1 MKIMSV
7 TQGTHSLSSKT
18 TITNSLS
25 VLQNQISY
33 YSIPFVDTSQISAL
47 NLGTNLV
54 EYKVDT
60 QLSNSVNNKKNTE
73 DFFQC
78 KIV

>member
-60 QLSNSVNNKKNTE
+60 QLSNSVNNK
-73 DFFQC
+73 
-78 KIV
+78 